1 MDEHIEIC
9 NQESDEV
16 GQIAGEYPMA
26 TANINQFYV
35 ERNGR
40 PPPLEPAQFLTGYP
54 PRQQQVETH
63 FVLRLLIMM
72 IITRNRRYMCY
83 MQRQCPAPHHPSNHL
98 SYPIHIHVRGP
109 Y

>member
-1 MDEHIEIC
+1 
-9 NQESDEV
+9 
-16 GQIAGEYPMA
+16 MA